1 MKEGFIV
8 YRSFIEALQEL
19 SDENFGRIFRAVCYY
34 GLDGTEPELTG
45 YEKMAF
51 ELMRPQIDANNK
63 RYEDGKKGGRPRK
76 KQEDENKKTSGYED
90 EKPVVIENKNQ
101 WFSETE
107 TSGFEKQKPV
117 VINSETSGFE
127 NNENIKT
134 SGLENK
140 NQWLSNEKPKVKDK
154 VKDKVKVKDNVN
166 VNVNVKDDTP
176 EGANMIHDDL
186 QQRIVS
192 ELNHNEPI
200 PHYYFKHLDKWVDDY
215 GADFVADAI
224 NGLTDESKSLTGLMI
239 EVTARARK
247 GTH

>member
-19 SDENFGRIFRAVCYY
+19 SDENFGKIFRAVCYY

-76 KQEDENKKTSGYED
+76 KQEDETKKTSGYED

-101 WFSETE
+101 WF
-107 TSGFEKQKPV
+107 
-117 VINSETSGFE
+117 
-127 NNENIKT
+127 
-134 SGLENK
+134 
-140 NQWLSNEKPKVKDK
+140 SNEKPKVKDK

-166 VNVNVKDDTP
+166 VNVKDDTP

-186 QQRIVS
+186 QQRIIS

-200 PHYYFKHLDKWVDDY
+200 PHYYFKYLDKWVDDY